1 MIGGRVVSLEMD
13 SENMNKMRDFLVN
26 NYDEWQEIDVP
37 NEVFVLDS
45 ELQLTQLKQLED
57 GKYEVIEK

>member
-13 SENMNKMRDFLVN
+13 SENMNKMQDFLVN

>member
-1 MIGGRVVSLEMD
+1 
-13 SENMNKMRDFLVN
+13 MNKMRDFLVN

-45 ELQLTQLKQLED
+45 ELQLTQLKQLEE